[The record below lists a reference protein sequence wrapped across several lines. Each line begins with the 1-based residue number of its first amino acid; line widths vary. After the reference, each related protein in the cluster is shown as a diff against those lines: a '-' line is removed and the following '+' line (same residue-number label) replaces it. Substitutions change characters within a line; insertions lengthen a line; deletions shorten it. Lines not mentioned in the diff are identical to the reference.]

1 MNPKSKLIRW
11 AIRKKI
17 DEHSDEI
24 AAEIKRIKSLRSARE
39 IREYGAEK
47 GGELKELWR
56 ERGPEVKKL
65 IKEEYERIKKRQSR
79 KDDK

>member
-24 AAEIKRIKSLRSARE
+24 AAEVKRIKSMRSVSE
-39 IREYGAEK
+39 FREYGAEK

-65 IKEEYERIKKRQSR
+65 IKDEYQRIKKRQSD
-79 KDDK
+79 KDEK

>member
-1 MNPKSKLIRW
+1 MRKQLLRW

-24 AAEIKRIKSLRSARE
+24 AAEMARIKKMRSMRE
-39 IREYGAEK
+39 FREYGIEKSAEAK
-47 GGELKELWR
+47 KVWR

-65 IKEEYERIKKRQSR
+65 LKDELERYKERKSK

>member
-1 MNPKSKLIRW
+1 MKKQLLRW

-24 AAEIKRIKSLRSARE
+24 AAEMVRIKKMRSLRE
-39 IREYGAEK
+39 FREYGIEKSAEAK
-47 GGELKELWR
+47 KLWR

-65 IKEEYERIKKRQSR
+65 LKDEMERYKDRQS
-79 KDDK
+79 KKGGK

>member
-1 MNPKSKLIRW
+1 MKKQLLRW

-24 AAEIKRIKSLRSARE
+24 AAEMVRIKKMRSLRE
-39 IREYGAEK
+39 FREYGIEKSAEAK
-47 GGELKELWR
+47 KIWQ

-65 IKEEYERIKKRQSR
+65 LKDEVERYKERQS
-79 KDDK
+79 KKGGK

>member
-1 MNPKSKLIRW
+1 MSAKSKLIGW

-24 AAEIKRIKSLRSARE
+24 AAEIKRIKGMRSVRE
-39 IREYGAEK
+39 FREYGSEK

-65 IKEEYERIKKRQSR
+65 LKDEFERIKERQA
-79 KDDK
+79 KKGDK